1 MTSQLKTFMLLALL
15 SGLIIVLGGAL
26 GGKTGIVIAFG
37 LALIMNVG
45 SYWYS
50 DKIVLRMYQARELS
64 ESEAPMIY
72 SMVRELAANAQ
83 IPMPR
88 IAVVPEEAPN
98 AFATG
103 RNPENSVVAVTEG
116 ILRLLSPEELK
127 GVLAHEIAHIANRDI
142 LIQTVAGVMAST
154 IVSIANFMQFA
165 AIFGMGRSSEDGE
178 GGGSNPLMAIV
189 LAILAPI
196 AASLI
201 QFAISRSREYLAD
214 ASGARYCGQP
224 PALAAALGL
233 DELSVVGDIPRT
245 LLLSDRLH
253 LGSLSLD
260 MLSDLISPVVTIAA
274 LGMIESLLCGA
285 SAARMKSESF
295 HADQEFIAQGVG
307 NILLPFFGGVP
318 ATAAI
323 ARTSVAIKS
332 GQQTRLTSVFHSV
345 FLLASMF
352 LLGGVMARLPLSAL
366 AGVLMVTAWRMNDW
380 AGIRYIFAHRF
391 KSAISQF
398 LVTML
403 ATVVFDLTVAIIL
416 GVIYS
421 AILYVARSSRI
432 HVAFSTIDG
441 NRLRYDVGKSPILDS
456 AGVVYVTGSLF
467 FGAVDE
473 FNHRLQDIPEE
484 DHLILSLRGM
494 PSVDVSGAQAVL
506 ELCQRLLAKGH
517 TIAFCGVAEDVRS
530 YFDRAGV
537 TALVGESAYFHSAD
551 RAILALLD
559 EELLEA

>member
-1 MTSQLKTFMLLALL
+1 MLLALL

-201 QFAISRSREYLAD
+201 QFAISPYESQALGGGLTGPHGISDLGYGFVPENFNAYVVDNVVAVNTTDAQRAAQKVLRTDAIPASV
-214 ASGARYCGQP
+214 ASGAVLQ
-224 PALAAALGL
+224 AAAQ
-233 DELSVVGDIPRT
+233 
-245 LLLSDRLH
+245 
-253 LGSLSLD
+253 
-260 MLSDLISPVVTIAA
+260 LIHV
-274 LGMIESLLCGA
+274 GA
-285 SAARMKSESF
+285 SR
-295 HADQEFIAQGVG
+295 
-307 NILLPFFGGVP
+307 
-318 ATAAI
+318 
-323 ARTSVAIKS
+323 
-332 GQQTRLTSVFHSV
+332 
-345 FLLASMF
+345 
-352 LLGGVMARLPLSAL
+352 SAL
-366 AGVLMVTAWRMNDW
+366 A
-380 AGIRYIFAHRF
+380 
-391 KSAISQF
+391 
-398 LVTML
+398 
-403 ATVVFDLTVAIIL
+403 IL
-416 GVIYS
+416 PGRQIVNT
-421 AILYVARSSRI
+421 L
-432 HVAFSTIDG
+432 
-441 NRLRYDVGKSPILDS
+441 
-456 AGVVYVTGSLF
+456 
-467 FGAVDE
+467 
-473 FNHRLQDIPEE
+473 
-484 DHLILSLRGM
+484 
-494 PSVDVSGAQAVL
+494 
-506 ELCQRLLAKGH
+506 
-517 TIAFCGVAEDVRS
+517 
-530 YFDRAGV
+530 
-537 TALVGESAYFHSAD
+537 
-551 RAILALLD
+551 
-559 EELLEA
+559 

>member
-224 PALAAALGL
+224 LALAAALGALLAFSLGAIKHVEEVPMGNSERMAQVAELEQVRATVKSL
-233 DELSVVGDIPRT
+233 DSRMKAAGAA
-245 LLLSDRLH
+245 
-253 LGSLSLD
+253 SLSAIDVTDSERQDAQRAAELGITAGTAD
-260 MLSDLISPVVTIAA
+260 DDLRAMVPQTTPELRPVMPMLPRWVIFFLLPIIATIA
-274 LGMIESLLCGA
+274 LNIEFSRG
-285 SAARMKSESF
+285 
-295 HADQEFIAQGVG
+295 
-307 NILLPFFGGVP
+307 
-318 ATAAI
+318 T
-323 ARTSVAIKS
+323 
-332 GQQTRLTSVFHSV
+332 
-345 FLLASMF
+345 
-352 LLGGVMARLPLSAL
+352 
-366 AGVLMVTAWRMNDW
+366 
-380 AGIRYIFAHRF
+380 
-391 KSAISQF
+391 
-398 LVTML
+398 
-403 ATVVFDLTVAIIL
+403 TVAREIKRIRRHRKAQ
-416 GVIYS
+416 S
-421 AILYVARSSRI
+421 AFES
-432 HVAFSTIDG
+432 D
-441 NRLRYDVGKSPILDS
+441 P
-456 AGVVYVTGSLF
+456 
-467 FGAVDE
+467 
-473 FNHRLQDIPEE
+473 
-484 DHLILSLRGM
+484 RGF
-494 PSVDVSGAQAVL
+494 L
-506 ELCQRLLAKGH
+506 E
-517 TIAFCGVAEDVRS
+517 
-530 YFDRAGV
+530 RAG
-537 TALVGESAYFHSAD
+537 
-551 RAILALLD
+551 
-559 EELLEA
+559 